1 MLRFILLDAIILFL
15 IRMQF
20 NYILKVYVLNHLLTF
35 SKMNYLVVFFIVN
48 LKLLIFSDQKLY
60 FYLNLT
66 NFNHLT
72 IRRLKLCLSL
82 LGVFIFFS

>member
-66 NFNHLT
+66 E
-72 IRRLKLCLSL
+72 CQS
-82 LGVFIFFS
+82 SYYS

>member
-20 NYILKVYVLNHLLTF
+20 NYILKVYVLNYLLTF
-35 SKMNYLVVFFIVN
+35 SKMNYLGVFFIVN

-66 NFNHLT
+66 E
-72 IRRLKLCLSL
+72 CQS
-82 LGVFIFFS
+82 SYYS